1 MSDPPVTAEAFRVY
15 YPFAL
20 DPFQERACASLDVGR
35 DVLVA
40 APTGAGKTVVGEYA
54 VHLALTSGGKC
65 FYTTPIKALSNQKYA
80 DLCAR
85 YGEASVGLLTG
96 DLSINSEASVVV
108 MTTEVLRNMLY
119 AGSTTLVG
127 LASVVM
133 DEVHYLADKE
143 RGPVWEEVI
152 ITLPP
157 SVRLVSLS
165 ATVSN
170 AEEFGDWL
178 QTVRGATD
186 VVVEERRPVPLWQ
199 HVMVGGRMH
208 DLFVDENQERVNPEL
223 VRLSRQSAALA
234 KSGDRRPRRGG
245 TRPRVSERHLTP
257 RRVEVIERLERSG
270 LLPAIVF
277 IFSRAGC
284 DAALE
289 QAVASGVRLTTP
301 AEAEEI
307 DRVTDEV
314 AEMLSPDDRAVLGFS
329 AWRAALRRGVAAHHA
344 GLLPTYKQ
352 AVEQLFS
359 RGLVKVVYATETL
372 ALGINMPAKSVVLER
387 LVKWNG
393 EQHADVTPGE
403 YTQLTGRAG
412 RRGIDVEGHGVVVW
426 HAGLDPVALGGL
438 ASTRTYPLRSSFRPS
453 YNMAVNLVHQVGRA
467 RARRLLE
474 SSFAQ
479 FQTDRATVG
488 QASRR
493 ARLEEAIEGYS
504 EAMACDRGDFAAYAD
519 MRRRLSETE
528 RARSRA
534 RKAERSAARDA
545 EVAAWRPGDVLDIPA
560 GRSRGLAIVLAPA
573 VGHGRTANPLVLTEA
588 RQVRR
593 LAPGDLR
600 QAPSR
605 VAHVRLPRGFDA
617 KSPPARRELVSSLRA
632 AARLTDRRESSTD
645 VPGDEG
651 TSAAAAELDRLRR
664 EMREHPCHDCPER
677 EDHARWAERLWAAQR
692 EHGRLTAGLAR
703 RQGSIAAAF
712 DRVCALLDSLGYLD
726 ADTVTADG
734 QRLRG
739 LFGELDLLAAES
751 LRLDLWAQLR
761 PADLAAC
768 VSAMTFQSRGSDGP
782 GAHQMPAGAART
794 AVESMARVWNDLH
807 ALEADHRVD
816 YLREPD
822 LAFARTAQRWASG
835 QSLAAVL
842 SDSDLTPGDFVRA
855 MRQVLDMLDQIAGS
869 ASPVVAATA
878 RHAVEAVRRGVVAY
892 DVM

>member
-1 MSDPPVTAEAFRVY
+1 MIDATAFRAY
-15 YPFAL
+15 YSFAL
-20 DPFQERACASLDVGR
+20 DGFQEQACASLDADR

-54 VHLALTSGGKC
+54 VHLAVSSGGKC
-65 FYTTPIKALSNQKYA
+65 FYTTPIKALSNQKYT

-85 YGEASVGLLTG
+85 YGQSTVGLLTG
-96 DLSINSEASVVV
+96 DLSINSEAPVVV

-119 AGSTTLVG
+119 AGSSTLTG

-152 ITLPP
+152 ISLPP

-170 AEEFGDWL
+170 AEEFGEWL

-199 HVMVGGRMH
+199 HVMVGTRLF
-208 DLFVDENQERVNPEL
+208 DLFVDEAQQRVNPEL
-223 VRLSRQSAALA
+223 VRLSRQSVALV
-234 KSGDRRPRRGG
+234 KSGDRRPQRGG
-245 TRPRVSERHLTP
+245 RRPRVGDRHLTP
-257 RRVEVIERLERSG
+257 RRFEVIDRLERAD

-289 QAVASGVRLTTP
+289 QAVHSGVRLTTP
-301 AEAEEI
+301 DEATEI

-314 AEMLSPDDRAVLGFS
+314 AASLSPDDRAVLGLQ

-372 ALGINMPAKSVVLER
+372 ALGINMPARSVVLER

-453 YNMAVNLVHQVGRA
+453 YNMAVNLVHQMGRT

-493 ARLEEAIEGYS
+493 ARLAEAIAGYDQ
-504 EAMACDRGDFAAYAD
+504 AMACDRGDYASYAD
-519 MRRRLSETE
+519 LRQRINATE

-534 RKAERSAARDA
+534 RKAERSAAREA
-545 EVAAWRPGDVLDIPA
+545 EVAGWRAGDVLDIPA
-560 GRSRGLAIVLAPA
+560 GRSRGLAVVLAPA
-573 VGHGRTANPLVLTEA
+573 VGHGRTAQPLVLTET

-593 LAPGDLR
+593 LAAADLR
-600 QAPSR
+600 QPPSR
-605 VAHVRLPRGFDA
+605 VATVRLPRGFDA
-617 KSPPARRELVSSLRA
+617 KSPPARRELVSSVRA
-632 AARLTDRRESSTD
+632 AVRLAEDRPAPGPSAPQPDAESD
-645 VPGDEG
+645 VQAGDEV
-651 TSAAAAELDRLRR
+651 DRLRR
-664 EMREHPCHDCPER
+664 AMREHPCHDCPER
-677 EDHARWAERLWAAQR
+677 EEHARWAERLWKAQR
-692 EHGRLTAGLAR
+692 ELDRLNAGLAR
-703 RQGSIAAAF
+703 RQGSIGTAF
-712 DRVCALLDSLGYLD
+712 DRVCSVLDSLGYLD
-726 ADTVTADG
+726 GDSVTHDG
-734 QRLRG
+734 HRLRG

-751 LRLDLWAQLR
+751 LRLGLWTDLS

-768 VSAMTFQSRGSDGP
+768 VSALTYVSRSSDGQV
-782 GAHQMPAGAART
+782 GHQVPAGAARS
-794 AVESMARVWNDLH
+794 ALEQMVGVWSDLH
-807 ALEADHRVD
+807 ELESDQRVD

-822 LAFARTAQRWASG
+822 LGFARTTQRWAAG
-835 QSLAAVL
+835 HSLAAVL
-842 SDSDLTPGDFVRA
+842 IDADLTAGDFVRA
-855 MRQVLDMLDQIAGS
+855 MRQVLDVLDQIAGS
-869 ASPVVAATA
+869 DGSPLAGTA
-878 RHAVEAVRRGVVAY
+878 RSALRAVRRGVVAY
-892 DVM
+892 DVV

>member
-1 MSDPPVTAEAFRVY
+1 M
-15 YPFAL
+15 
-20 DPFQERACASLDVGR
+20 SLDAGR

-54 VHLALTSGGKC
+54 VHLALVSGGKC
-65 FYTTPIKALSNQKYA
+65 FYTTPIKALSNQKFA

-85 YGEASVGLLTG
+85 YGEGDVGLLTG
-96 DLSINSEASVVV
+96 DRSVNSEAPVVV

-119 AGSTTLVG
+119 AGSSTLAG

-152 ITLPP
+152 INLPE

-170 AEEFGDWL
+170 AEEFGEWL

-199 HVMVGGRMH
+199 HVMVGGQLH
-208 DLFVDENQERVNPEL
+208 DLFVDEGQQRVNPEL

-234 KSGDRRPRRGG
+234 KSGDRRPQRGQQ
-245 TRPRVSERHLTP
+245 RSRVADRHLVP
-257 RRVEVIERLERSG
+257 RRFEVIERLERSG

-284 DAALE
+284 DAAVE
-289 QAVASGVRLTTP
+289 QALAAGVRLTTP
-301 AEAEEI
+301 AEAAEI
-307 DRVTDEV
+307 DRAVDEV
-314 AEMLSPDDRAVLGFS
+314 AAGLSLDDQAVLELG

-344 GLLPTYKQ
+344 GLLPMFKQ
-352 AVEQLFS
+352 TVEQLFS
-359 RGLVKVVYATETL
+359 RGVVKVVYATETL
-372 ALGINMPAKSVVLER
+372 ALGINMPARSVVLER

-426 HAGLDPVALGGL
+426 HPGLDPVALGGL

-479 FQTDRATVG
+479 FQTDRAVVG

-493 ARLEEAIEGYS
+493 ARLEEAIDGYL
-504 EAMACDRGDFAAYAD
+504 EAMACDLGDFADYAQI
-519 MRRRLSETE
+519 RRRLSDAE
-528 RARSRA
+528 RAQA
-534 RKAERSAARDA
+534 KTRKAQRSAAREA
-545 EVAAWRPGDVLDIPA
+545 EVAGWRPGDVVDIPA
-560 GRSRGLAIVLAPA
+560 GRSRGLAVVLASA
-573 VGHGRTANPLVLTEA
+573 VGHGRTAQPLVLTES

-593 LAPGDLR
+593 LSASDLR
-600 QAPSR
+600 QPPTR
-605 VAHVRLPRGFDA
+605 VTRVRLPRGFDA
-617 KSPPARRELVSSLRA
+617 KSPPARRALVSTVRA
-632 AARLTDRRESSTD
+632 AAREADGRNPVRTGARDGSDHASSVEVD
-645 VPGDEG
+645 HLR
-651 TSAAAAELDRLRR
+651 AAL
-664 EMREHPCHDCPER
+664 REHPCHGCGER
-677 EDHARWAERLWAAQR
+677 DEHARWSERLWAAQR
-692 EHGRLTAGLAR
+692 EHARLTAGLAR

-712 DRVCALLDSLGYLD
+712 DRVCDVLDSLHYLD
-726 ADTVTADG
+726 GDSVTDDG

-751 LRLDLWAQLR
+751 LRLDLWEHLG

-768 VSAMTFQSRGSDGP
+768 VSVLTFVSRGSDGP
-782 GAHQMPAGAART
+782 MNHQLPAGAARP
-794 AVESMARVWNDLH
+794 AVEQMVQAFGDLH
-807 ALEADHRVD
+807 QVEADNRVD

-822 LAFARTAQRWASG
+822 VAFARTAQRWAAG
-835 QSLAAVL
+835 HSLAAVL
-842 SDSDLTPGDFVRA
+842 SDSDLTAGDFVRA
-855 MRQVLDMLDQIAGS
+855 MRQVLDMLDQVAGA
-869 ASPVVAATA
+869 ASPRVSATA
-878 RHAVEAVRRGVVAY
+878 RAAARAVRRGVVAY
-892 DVM
+892 DMV

>member
-1 MSDPPVTAEAFRVY
+1 MSRSPAANAADEFAAL
-15 YPFAL
+15 YPFDL
-20 DPFQERACASLDVGR
+20 DPFQQHACRALDAGR

-54 VHLALTSGGKC
+54 VHLALTEGGKC

-80 DLCAR
+80 DLVDR
-85 YGEASVGLLTG
+85 YGESVVGLLTG
-96 DLSINSEASVVV
+96 DLSVNSEAPVVV

-127 LASVVM
+127 LRSVVM

-152 ITLPP
+152 ITLPE

-178 QTVRGATD
+178 GTVRGPTD

-199 HVMVGGRMH
+199 HVMVSSRLH
-208 DLFVDENQERVNPEL
+208 DLFVDEAQERVNPEL
-223 VRLSRQSAALA
+223 VRMAREADRLA
-234 KSGDRRPRRGG
+234 KSGSRRPRRGDK
-245 TRPRVSERHLTP
+245 RPRTGPGHLTP
-257 RRVEVIERLERSG
+257 RRAEVVERLDRSG

-289 QAVASGVRLTTP
+289 QAVASGVRLTSP
-301 AEAEEI
+301 QEARMI
-307 DRVTDEV
+307 DEV
-314 AEMLSPDDRAVLGFS
+314 VDGVGADLSPDDKGALGF
-329 AWRAALRRGVAAHHA
+329 AGWRGALRRGVAAHHA
-344 GLLPTYKQ
+344 GMLPQFKQ
-352 AVEQLFS
+352 TVEVLFS

-372 ALGINMPAKSVVLER
+372 ALGINMPARSVVLER

-412 RRGIDVEGHGVVVW
+412 RRGIDVEGHGIVAW
-426 HAGLDPVALGGL
+426 HPGLDPVALGGL

-453 YNMAVNLVHQVGRA
+453 YNMAVNLVNQVGRQ

-479 FQTDRATVG
+479 FQTDRAAVG
-488 QASRR
+488 QAARR
-493 ARLEEAIEGYS
+493 SRLEEAVAGYTQ
-504 EAMACDRGDFAAYAD
+504 AMECDRGDFAEYAAL
-519 MRRRLSETE
+519 RRAIGDAE
-528 RARSRA
+528 RAWSRQRRA
-534 RKAERSAARDA
+534 DRAAAREA
-545 EVAAWRPGDVLDIPA
+545 EVASWRPGDVIDIPG
-560 GRSRGLAIVLAPA
+560 GRSRGLAVVLNAA
-573 VGHGRTANPLVLTEA
+573 AGDGRTAAPLVLTEA

-600 QAPSR
+600 QAPTR
-605 VAHVRLPRGFDA
+605 IATVRLPRGFDRKA
-617 KSPPARRELVSSLRA
+617 PAARRELVSTMRA
-632 AARLTDRRESSTD
+632 AA
-645 VPGDEG
+645 
-651 TSAAAAELDRLRR
+651 SAAERGNGSPTPHPPTGADDIDDMRAAL
-664 EMREHPCHDCPER
+664 REHPCHGCPER
-677 EDHARWAERLWAAQR
+677 EEHARWAERAWQAER
-692 EHGRLTAGLAR
+692 ELARLTAGLDR
-703 RQGSIAAAF
+703 RRGSIAAAF
-712 DRVCALLDSLGYLD
+712 DQVCAVLDDMGYLEG
-726 ADTVTADG
+726 DTVTPHG

-751 LRLDLWAQLR
+751 LRQGLWDDLT

-768 VSAMTFQSRGSDGP
+768 VSTLTFQSRGADPPTSPRLSSGP
-782 GAHQMPAGAART
+782 GRAAIEAMGA
-794 AVESMARVWNDLH
+794 VWVDLH
-807 ALEADHRVD
+807 DLEARHRVA

-822 LAFARTAQRWASG
+822 VGLARTAHRWASG
-835 QSLAAVL
+835 HSLAAVL
-842 SDSDLTPGDFVRA
+842 ADSDLTAGDFVRA
-855 MRQVLDMLDQIAGS
+855 MRQVLDMLDQVAGAGDPRVS
-869 ASPVVAATA
+869 SVA
-878 RHAVEAVRRGVVAY
+878 RRAVTTVRRGVVGY
-892 DVM
+892 DPLD